1 MLKVEFTDDAKDYI
15 LQNGE
20 SITVDM
26 MLYGGCGGQ
35 LNEPSVST
43 GKPSLPENYD
53 LVDANGIKVHIFKG
67 AVSKPEGIKISLE
80 VERKVFKKLHVS
92 GLVYAETIYS

>member
-15 LQNGE
+15 LQNAD

-35 LNEPSVST
+35 FNEPAVSA
-43 GKPSLPENYD
+43 GKPSLPESYD
-53 LVDANGIKVHIFKG
+53 LVDANGIKVYMFKG
-67 AVSKPEGIKISLE
+67 AVSEPDGIKISLE
-80 VERKVFKKLHVS
+80 VERRVFKRLHVS
-92 GLVYAETIYS
+92 GLVYEQPGL